1 MMVVVAVEAVVVDVV
16 WNRVLFLGQAE
27 VVVVVV
33 VVVAWRTLH
42 VCVGRC

>member
-1 MMVVVAVEAVVVDVV
+1 MMVVVAVGAVVADVV

-33 VVVAWRTLH
+33 WRTLH